1 MSKKKAIKKLQ
12 TPIIVEDIRRKAHRK
27 YDYNRVVE
35 TVKVPDGIYPDRD
48 LRHTSWQ
55 FTVTDSKL
63 GIIAVAMALG
73 NGMSDLSLEDEC
85 AAAYGGLGV
94 SFDKSEH
101 QAKYKKPFIFLSP
114 NTAGYRSIWGGPAEA
129 FTENLVT
136 YSEIDWSVDV
146 YEFRPNLRDGGIL
159 VQSSSSA
166 AFVAAVKKGNVWTL
180 TLTMPMLA
188 DGRTVGSAYAKN
200 FRAAWA
206 WYQRQVRK

>member
-1 MSKKKAIKKLQ
+1 MSKKAIKKLQ
-12 TPIIVEDIRRKAHRK
+12 VPVLLKEIRLSGHRYFYNTAVE
-27 YDYNRVVE
+27 N
-35 TVKVPDGIYPDRD
+35 VKTADGEYPDLD
-48 LRHTSWQ
+48 LRHVSWQ
-55 FTVTDSKL
+55 FTVADSRL

-73 NGMSDLSLEDEC
+73 NGMADLNPNDDC
-85 AAAYGGLGV
+85 VAAYDGLGV
-94 SFDKSEH
+94 SFDESGR

-129 FTENLVT
+129 FVENL
-136 YSEIDWSVDV
+136 EIDSYFDICWSVDV
-146 YEFRPNLRDGGIL
+146 YGFRPNLGDGGIL
-159 VQSSSSA
+159 IQSSSSA
-166 AFVAAVKKGNVWTL
+166 AFVAAVKEGNIWTL